1 MYLILGVKFV
11 IINIDLLLT
20 KYYTYTVHYI
30 IFTHTHKVYIIV
42 YYKMNVV
49 NPSGKPQ
56 ARYPRL
62 LGVVPM
68 PEVVVRCVT
77 TVFSVWLMCWSLQK
91 AYWIRTFAL
100 KEYGHVIHE
109 FDPWF
114 NYRASLYLLRN
125 GWGEFFRWFDYESWY
140 PLGRPVG
147 TTIYPG
153 LQITAV
159 AVHWA
164 LRALG
169 PQYAGT
175 MNWVCCHLPLLGRGA
190 GVVCDGAAR
199 VGNERKIH
207 RGSGHGGGHGRH
219 TRAPDALRGGRVRQ
233 RVHCD
238 ICNGADILHVGA
250 ITSQREVV
258 ADWAA
263 CRAQLRVHGGSM
275 GRVYICAQYGRTAR
289 CTDSTAGLGEGCL
302 QHTDTP
308 QLHAVFYCWHMHSGM
323 RTACGMDAV

>member
-1 MYLILGVKFV
+1 MVRLRVLVPPWAPCGDD
-11 IINIDLLLT
+11 NLPGAAN
-20 KYYTYTVHYI
+20 H
-30 IFTHTHKVYIIV
+30 
-42 YYKMNVV
+42 
-49 NPSGKPQ
+49 SG
-56 ARYPRL
+56 
-62 LGVVPM
+62 G
-68 PEVVVRCVT
+68 
-77 TVFSVWLMCWSLQK
+77 
-91 AYWIRTFAL
+91 
-100 KEYGHVIHE
+100 G
-109 FDPWF
+109 
-114 NYRASLYLLRN
+114 
-125 GWGEFFRWFDYESWY
+125 
-140 PLGRPVG
+140 
-147 TTIYPG
+147 
-153 LQITAV
+153 
-159 AVHWA
+159 
-164 LRALG
+164 ALG
-169 PQYAGT
+169 TEGAGAAVRGH
-175 MNWVCCHLPLLGRGA
+175 NELGLLPPALLGRGA